1 MLGTAE
7 NIASFMKDD
16 APEKSKK
23 RTSLSKVSNGFKV
36 AAGVS
41 GAIGIAIDIAVMA
54 QQWKLQQKEF
64 DEQMTGLKE

>member
-36 AAGVS
+36 AAGIS
-41 GAIGIAIDIAVMA
+41 AAFGSMMDIAVMA
-54 QQWKLQQKEF
+54 QQSKLQQREF